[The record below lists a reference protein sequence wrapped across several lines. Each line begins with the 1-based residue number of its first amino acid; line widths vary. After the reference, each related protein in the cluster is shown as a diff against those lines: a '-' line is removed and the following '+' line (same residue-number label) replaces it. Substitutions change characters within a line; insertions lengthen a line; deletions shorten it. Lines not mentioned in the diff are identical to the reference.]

1 MNMNLGALKSLFF
14 FLFISFSPPLFSQY
28 IESNKAEIK
37 ILDKITT
44 KVETFEINV
53 NDSIIFNS
61 LYIKIFACYKNPPE
75 VIPED
80 YVLLKIY
87 DKIINSED
95 KGVEF
100 YNPITFKKNLPSINL
115 GFNVSRVFF
124 DKAEQTIFFFTRSA
138 PDNGLL
144 SFKLPKSDLKFIN
157 EIGLKEQLSATRAN
171 GLLSMIKQMKL
182 YAIALK

>member
-1 MNMNLGALKSLFF
+1 MNMNLGALRSLFF

-61 LYIKIFACYKNPPE
+61 LYIEIFACYKNPPE

-80 YVLLKIY
+80 FVLLKIY
-87 DKIINSED
+87 DKIINLENQAIYQGWMISSSPSSTPLEH
-95 KGVEF
+95 
-100 YNPITFKKNLPSINL
+100 PIYDVWLVKC
-115 GFNVSRVFF
+115 
-124 DKAEQTIFFFTRSA
+124 E
-138 PDNGLL
+138 
-144 SFKLPKSDLKFIN
+144 
-157 EIGLKEQLSATRAN
+157 
-171 GLLSMIKQMKL
+171 
-182 YAIALK
+182 